1 MSTADPVRSVT
12 VVGGGL
18 AGFTA
23 ARELRSRGF
32 EGTLRIVDPQGLPY
46 DRPPLSKSYL
56 SGAAEAASLH
66 LAPPEWYADND
77 VEVIEDSA
85 AKIAV
90 GSGSVMLASGSG
102 LETDAVVLATGG
114 RARRL
119 PVPGGDLPGVVSLRD
134 LADADTLREYLR
146 PGVRLLI
153 VGAGL
158 IGAEVASTATKAG
171 AQVTLVDPV
180 PIPLVPAVGEELA
193 EKLHGMHA
201 AHGVETLRGVPQRIV
216 ADAGALLVDV
226 ERQGRLERVAADLVL
241 TAIGIVPDTSLAGSA
256 GLAVDAGIEIDAASR
271 TSNPGVWAAGDGVR
285 IRSADGT
292 LRRCSEHWEAAVL
305 SGTAAACSILGQ
317 ETPERPPSWFWTDR
331 YGVHVEAVGSMSAPG
346 STVLRQSERQLVAFR
361 VDGDGALVGCAAIDG
376 GKTLRAA
383 KRLIVRG
390 ARIGL
395 AELADPTV
403 DLKKVGGK

>member
-317 ETPERPPSWFWTDR
+317 ETPERPRPGSGPTATAYTSRRWAPCRHPARPCSASPNDSWSHSGWTETAPSSVARRSTAGKHSGPR
-331 YGVHVEAVGSMSAPG
+331 NASSCAAPG
-346 STVLRQSERQLVAFR
+346 SDSPNS
-361 VDGDGALVGCAAIDG
+361 
-376 GKTLRAA
+376 
-383 KRLIVRG
+383 
-390 ARIGL
+390 
-395 AELADPTV
+395 PTRRSTS
-403 DLKKVGGK
+403 KVGGK